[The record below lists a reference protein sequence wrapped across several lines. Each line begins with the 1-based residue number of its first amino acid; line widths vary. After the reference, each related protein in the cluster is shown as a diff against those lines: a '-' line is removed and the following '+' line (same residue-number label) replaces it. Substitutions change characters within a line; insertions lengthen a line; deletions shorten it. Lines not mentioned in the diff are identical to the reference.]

1 LGTIQSGQEPHQED
15 EEIDAATLDASGTL
29 LTGRTLSTE
38 GLSTGNYR
46 VVITATDE
54 ATQQKAY
61 ASLNLHIV
69 NDDVPTDLW
78 TVFDASEASSRGLAI
93 DDYKRALTAMMSG
106 QNDNAILWLQ
116 RSLEDD
122 PTYTL
127 AFTKLVDLLFQSNKY
142 KEVADLSAKHPVS
155 QELAP
160 ETAILISQANVQI
173 GDLNL
178 ATRIL
183 EQELQF
189 QPPSANLYL
198 ALANV
203 YQRRGDAS
211 KADDYKRMAAKL
223 VN

>member
-1 LGTIQSGQEPHQED
+1 VS
-15 EEIDAATLDASGTL
+15 
-29 LTGRTLSTE
+29 GRTLSTE
-38 GLSTGNYR
+38 GFSAGNYR

-54 ATQQKAY
+54 TTQQKAY
-61 ASLNLHIV
+61 ASMNFRIANALEV
-69 NDDVPTDLW
+69 TALW
-78 TVFDASEASSRGLAI
+78 TAYDALQGARGKAT
-93 DDYKRALTAMMSG
+93 DDYKRALSALMLA
-106 QNDNAILWLQ
+106 QNENAVLWLQ

-127 AFTKLVDLLFQSNKY
+127 AFTKLVDLLSQSNKY
-142 KEVADLSAKHPVS
+142 KEVADLSAKHPVT

-160 ETAILISQANVQI
+160 ETAILISQANAQI

-211 KADDYKRMAAKL
+211 KAENYKRLAAKL
-223 VN
+223 AN